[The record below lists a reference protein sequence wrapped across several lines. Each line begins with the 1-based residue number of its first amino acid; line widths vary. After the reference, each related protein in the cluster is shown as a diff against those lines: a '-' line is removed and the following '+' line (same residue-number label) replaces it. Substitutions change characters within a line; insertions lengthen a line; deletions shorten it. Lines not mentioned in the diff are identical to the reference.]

1 MESIEI
7 PVLIVGGGGCGLCL
21 SILCADYG
29 VAALAVERN
38 QTTTDHPRAHIL
50 NQRTM
55 EIFRQ
60 HGLADEVYRQGTPAA
75 MMERISFRTSLGGD
89 GPLDRRLIGDIDGYG
104 GGALRVRYEADS
116 ACRATN
122 LPLMQREPLLRS
134 VAEAR
139 APGSVRF
146 HHELLRL
153 PGIELKIHKIGR
165 WDVEGVVARRYREG
179 RALLAGDAAHRHPPV
194 SAPGLN
200 TAFGDAHNLVWK
212 RALVLSG
219 KASDAIPKPPESP
232 RHAASR
238 RAVAFP

>member
-122 LPLMQREPLLRS
+122 LPLMQLAHCACATKPT
-134 VAEAR
+134 
-139 APGSVRF
+139 AP
-146 HHELLRL
+146 
-153 PGIELKIHKIGR
+153 
-165 WDVEGVVARRYREG
+165 
-179 RALLAGDAAHRHPPV
+179 AAPP
-194 SAPGLN
+194 
-200 TAFGDAHNLVWK
+200 TC
-212 RALVLSG
+212 R
-219 KASDAIPKPPESP
+219 
-232 RHAASR
+232 
-238 RAVAFP
+238 